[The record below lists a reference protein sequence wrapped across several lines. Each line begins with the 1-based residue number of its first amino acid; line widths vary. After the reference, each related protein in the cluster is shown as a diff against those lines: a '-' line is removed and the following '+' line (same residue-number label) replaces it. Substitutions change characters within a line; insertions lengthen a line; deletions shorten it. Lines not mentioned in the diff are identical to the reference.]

1 MIPGGDELIRK
12 LKSMDKDIQTKT
24 RKAALLAGGSVLVD
38 AWKAHISTEYHNLK
52 TGTYRRSVQQQ
63 YQAKGGVLL
72 VGTDVTDPPYPWWL
86 EIGTSKMAA
95 RPALTPAFE
104 ESEDDI
110 IEAEWDALKLLLGKY

>member
-1 MIPGGDELIRK
+1 
-12 LKSMDKDIQTKT
+12 
-24 RKAALLAGGSVLVD
+24 
-38 AWKAHISTEYHNLK
+38 
-52 TGTYRRSVQQQ
+52 VQQQ
-63 YQAKGGVLL
+63 YQAKDGVLL
-72 VGTDVTDPPYPWWL
+72 IGTDIIDPPYPWWL